1 MFVGADFDATNDLT
15 VSSLFVQ
22 STPYTALYQVPDN
35 IAAVA
40 LRDQPISSLV
50 KLGINR
56 AFGKS
61 FSAGVSYGLLSEA
74 GQTLG
79 MRTNGAFSLGDVNF
93 THIGDVNLNARVAAD
108 TSVSLFAEQSVT
120 EVSGAGGSLFRAGGT
135 WSSSKY
141 GIGLT
146 RSDLFS
152 PGDLVQL
159 KVTRSLQ
166 IDSGTL
172 ALHVPVGRELDGTVN
187 YEDRSV
193 PLGLDR
199 NPMEIGFAYL
209 GGTRTFSYGTQLSVR
224 EDRFSGGRIDD
235 IAAVGAV
242 RWSF

>member
-1 MFVGADFDATNDLT
+1 M
-15 VSSLFVQ
+15 
-22 STPYTALYQVPDN
+22 
-35 IAAVA
+35 
-40 LRDQPISSLV
+40 
-50 KLGINR
+50 
-56 AFGKS
+56 
-61 FSAGVSYGLLSEA
+61 
-74 GQTLG
+74 
-79 MRTNGAFSLGDVNF
+79 
-93 THIGDVNLNARVAAD
+93 
-108 TSVSLFAEQSVT
+108 
-120 EVSGAGGSLFRAGGT
+120 LFR
-135 WSSSKY
+135 S
-141 GIGLT
+141 
-146 RSDLFS
+146 
-152 PGDLVQL
+152 
-159 KVTRSLQ
+159 SLQ